1 MERSATA
8 VGRRGRSRTPQ
19 QGHVVAGTASQLRRA
34 LPPIEPWPTGR
45 VEAVHEAALRLL
57 EDAGIEFLG
66 AGARDRWRQA
76 GAAVDPET
84 MVVRIPRELVAD
96 ALAKAQNAYLL
107 HARNPERTLQIGGDA
122 VAFGLVSG
130 PPTVQD
136 AVRGR
141 RPGNLADYRELVRLA
156 QCFPIV
162 NYLGNQPVPPT
173 ELPAESRHLDAC
185 LANIVEG
192 DKPWGCSAI
201 GRERAQDSVEM
212 AAIAR
217 GLTLDQALGAPGCS
231 TVINANSPRR
241 YDGPMGEGLMAMA
254 ELGHPVV
261 VTPFTL
267 MGAMAPVSLTAALI
281 QQHAEALAGL
291 TLVQLTRAGSPMA
304 YGAFT
309 SNVDLKSGA
318 PAFGTPENVKATLIA
333 GQLARHVGLPYRASN
348 ASASVALDAQAAYES
363 LFSLF
368 AAVMG
373 GANMVYHAVGW
384 MEGGLVASFE
394 KIVLD
399 CELVQGI
406 AEIVA
411 GGEEEDVE
419 QALAQILE
427 TPAGGHFFGT
437 ETTMARYQRAF
448 YLPILSDWRNFQ
460 QWTAAGAPDAAA
472 RATRIWQERL
482 AGFEPPPLDPAILEA
497 LEAFVARRKAEI
509 ARGIGRPA

>member
-1 MERSATA
+1 MERAA
-8 VGRRGRSRTPQ
+8 VSGRRGRSREPRQ
-19 QGHVVAGTASQLRRA
+19 EHVVAGTTSQLRRI
-34 LPPIEPWPTGR
+34 LPPIEPWSPER
-45 VEAVHEAALRLL
+45 LAALHEAALRLL
-57 EDAGIEFLG
+57 EEAGVEFLS

-76 GAAVDPET
+76 RATVDDASH
-84 MVVRIPRELVAD
+84 VVRIPRELVAD
-96 ALAKAQNAYLL
+96 ALARAVPSYLV
-107 HARNPERTLQIGGDA
+107 HGRNPARTLLIGENA

-130 PPTVQD
+130 PPTVED
-136 AVRGR
+136 RVRGR

-156 QCFPIV
+156 QSFPIV

-185 LANIVEG
+185 LANITEG

-201 GRERAQDSVEM
+201 GRDRARDSVEM
-212 AAIAR
+212 AALAR
-217 GLTLDQALGAPGCS
+217 GLTLEEALEAPGCS

-241 YDGPMGEGLMAMA
+241 FDGPMCDGLMAMA

-267 MGAMAPVSLTAALI
+267 MGAMAPVGLTAALI

-291 TLVQLTRAGSPMA
+291 TLVQLTRPGAPMA

-333 GQLARHVGLPYRASN
+333 GQLARHVGLPYRGSN

-373 GANMVYHAVGW
+373 GANMVYHAAGW

-399 CELVQGI
+399 CELVQGV
-406 AEIVA
+406 AEIA
-411 GGEEEDVE
+411 SGAEEEDVE

-437 ETTMARYQRAF
+437 ETTMARYSRAF

-460 QWTAAGAPDAAA
+460 QWTAAGAPDAAV

-482 AGFEPPPLDPAILEA
+482 ASFTPPPLDPGIREA
-497 LEAFVARRKAEI
+497 LDAFVARRKREI
-509 ARGIGRPA
+509 GQGIGRPD

>member
-1 MERSATA
+1 MERT
-8 VGRRGRSRTPQ
+8 GRRGRTREPRQ
-19 QGHVVAGTASQLRRA
+19 EHVAAGTASQLRRI
-34 LPPIEPWPTGR
+34 LPPIEPWPADR
-45 VEAVHEAALRLL
+45 VAAVHEAALRLL
-57 EDAGIEFLG
+57 EDAGIEFLSP
-66 AGARDRWRQA
+66 AARSRWR
-76 GAAVDPET
+76 AARATVDEASA
-84 MVVRIPRELVAD
+84 VVRIPRELVMD
-96 ALAKAQNAYLL
+96 ALASAPSSYRL
-107 HARNPERTLQIGGDA
+107 HGRNPARDLMIGENA

-130 PPTVQD
+130 PPTVED
-136 AVRGR
+136 RVHGR
-141 RPGNLADYRELVRLA
+141 RPGNLADYRLLVRLA
-156 QCFPIV
+156 QSFSIV

-185 LANIVEG
+185 LANIQEG

-201 GRERAQDSVEM
+201 GAERARDSVAM

-217 GLTLDQALGAPGCS
+217 GLSLDEAMTAPGCS
-231 TVINANSPRR
+231 TVVNANSPRR
-241 YDGPMGEGLMAMA
+241 FDGPMCDGLMAMA
-254 ELGHPVV
+254 ELAHPVV

-291 TLVQLTRAGSPMA
+291 TLVQLTRKGAPMA

-406 AEIVA
+406 AEIAA
-411 GGEEEDVE
+411 GVEEEDVE
-419 QALAQILE
+419 AALAAILE

-460 QWTAAGAPDAAA
+460 QWSAAGAPDAAA

-482 AGFEPPPLDPAILEA
+482 AGFEPPPLDQAIAEA
-497 LEAFVARRKAEI
+497 LDEFVQRRKAEI
-509 ARGIGRPA
+509 AQGVLRPA

>member
-1 MERSATA
+1 MERLTTR
-8 VGRRGRSRTPQ
+8 GRRGRTQ
-19 QGHVVAGTASQLRRA
+19 QPRQEHVVAGTQGQLRRT
-34 LPPIEPWPTGR
+34 LPPIEPWSAGR
-45 VEAVHEAALRLL
+45 IAAIHDAALRLL
-57 EDAGIEFLG
+57 EDAGIEFLSL
-66 AGARDRWRQA
+66 AARDRWRLA
-76 GAAVDPET
+76 GAGVDDVT
-84 MVVRIPRELVAD
+84 QVVRIPRDVVAG
-96 ALAKAQNAYLL
+96 ALESAPSSYRL
-107 HARNPERTLQIGGDA
+107 HARNPGHSLLIGENA

-130 PPTVQD
+130 PPTVED

-141 RPGNLADYRELVRLA
+141 RPGNLADYKELVRLA
-156 QCFPIV
+156 QGFPIV

-185 LANIVEG
+185 LANITEG

-201 GRERAQDSVEM
+201 GRQRARDAVEM

-217 GLTLDQALGAPGCS
+217 GLTLDEAMAAPGCG

-241 YDGPMGEGLMAMA
+241 YDGPMCEGLMAMA

-267 MGAMAPVSLTAALI
+267 MGAMAPVGLTAALI

-291 TLVQLTRAGSPMA
+291 ALVQLTRPGSPMA

-333 GQLARHVGLPYRASN
+333 GQLARHVNLPYRASN
-348 ASASVALDAQAAYES
+348 ASASVVLDAQAAYES

-373 GANMVYHAVGW
+373 GANMIYHAVGW

-399 CELVQGI
+399 CELVQEV

-411 GGEEEDVE
+411 GVEEEDVDE
-419 QALAQILE
+419 SLSAILE

-437 ETTMARYQRAF
+437 ETTLARYSQAF

-482 AGFEPPPLDPAILEA
+482 ASFEPPPLDPGIREA
-497 LEAFVARRKAEI
+497 LDAFTSRRKHEI
-509 ARGIGRPA
+509 AQGIGRPD